1 MSKATQLYF
10 AAIILTIPLLL
21 LLYFLAQPE
30 ASWQAPAFHFY
41 YVVVS
46 AVIAFII
53 ACFAYREYDRTHQLK
68 IYLLAI
74 GFVGISVLYYVHALI
89 TPGKSIVQ
97 FPSMQHH
104 INAFVFFGDMSRLW
118 VSLFFIPQTFIADKS
133 HKRLTWVPLAMIA
146 VVLIGLSI
154 FMLQNPDCFP
164 NIKHSN
170 GLDTHF
176 AVITKVITVVFLVI
190 TVARYYEGWRILPNP
205 ALMSL
210 ITGVSLLS
218 QTPVVFLLS
227 KPWGQTWWLAHHLYL
242 FSFIIIGLGLL
253 YSRRCEQIR
262 FFDVF
267 KQIEETMNTIEQQK
281 AALELA
287 NKQLIA
293 KSVALEKM
301 AFIDNL
307 TGAFNRQHFDSE
319 ANREIDRVQRYRH
332 RASVILIDIDH
343 FKIVNDTYG
352 HDAGDQVLIELVQA
366 IQDNIRTSDVLA
378 RWGGEE
384 FVILTPYLSCAEAGQ
399 FAEKLRALIDG
410 CLLNDKHVTISLG
423 VAECHETDTVKSWV
437 MRADKALYQA
447 KAAGRNKVV
456 CYNG

>member
-1 MSKATQLYF
+1 MSKATQLYV
-10 AAIILTIPLLL
+10 AAGTLSIPLLL
-21 LLYFLAQPE
+21 FLYLLAQPDV
-30 ASWQAPAFHFY
+30 SWQAPAFHFY

-46 AVIAFII
+46 AAIASII
-53 ACFAYREYDRTHQLK
+53 ATFAYREYSRTQQLR
-68 IYLLAI
+68 IYLLAV
-74 GFVGISVLYYVHALI
+74 GFIGISVLYCVHAFI
-89 TPGKSIVQ
+89 TPGKSIVN
-97 FPSMQHH
+97 FPSMKHH
-104 INAFVFFGDMSRLW
+104 VNAFVFFGDMSRLW

-133 HKRLTWVPLAMIA
+133 YRKLSWLPLVVIA
-146 VVLIGLSI
+146 VVLAGLSI
-154 FMLQNPDCFP
+154 FMLQNPESFP
-164 NIKHSN
+164 DIKHSN

-190 TVARYYEGWRILPNP
+190 TVARYYEGWRIIPNP
-205 ALMSL
+205 ALMALL
-210 ITGVSLLS
+210 IGISLLS
-218 QTPVVFLLS
+218 QTPIVFLLS

-242 FSFIIIGLGLL
+242 LSFIIIGLGLL

-281 AALELA
+281 AALEIA
-287 NKQLIA
+287 NKQLVA
-293 KSVALEKM
+293 KSAALEKM

-307 TGAFNRQHFDSE
+307 TGAFNRRHFDSE
-319 ANREIDRVQRYRH
+319 ANREIDRVQRYQH
-332 RASVILIDIDH
+332 QASVILIDIDH

-384 FVILTPYLSCAEAGQ
+384 FVILTPHLSCDEAGQ

-410 CLLNDKHVTISLG
+410 CLLDDKHVTISLG
-423 VAECHETDTVKSWV
+423 VAECRETDTVKSWV

-447 KAAGRNKVV
+447 KATGRNKVV